1 MNIQEM
7 QELLDKTED
16 KFSVF
21 ADRDKLKN
29 SEFSVNELVDVIYKY
44 LSEDEIVNLFSLPHF
59 KTLKPNI
66 KYAIIKNLSD
76 QNKYNLLFNSDF
88 MEGMKTYNIENI
100 IESLE
105 KQSRIKL
112 LQNPEF
118 FKKYDFK
125 YMQVEIIM
133 ELDDTEK
140 SEILLNKDLINQLE
154 FKEYELTKMVGSISD
169 DKLKEHIIDNYDFKL
184 SDITDILITFSDEK
198 KNEYILGSKYE
209 FSKFQIIELIS
220 SLSMESFVTFLND
233 NKEFLHNKN
242 IEPYSIIRDLP
253 YEKQLEFVSKIEQ
266 CNLSLEEKRL
276 ILVVLNEETKSNI
289 NTENFPPE
297 YLTALQIKT
306 VSEFSDI
313 INYGNIIIDYN
324 SDLTQYK
331 GLDPLISVFP
341 QHLSAEE
348 MVKFHKLCEIC
359 PNLKVRDELDVG
371 VSTVEDYQRGEE
383 WVNKILAE
391 LKEDWTDIQKLAYI
405 DLAIG
410 TKISYSPNFDTETF
424 DMNGSRALWKIISS
438 GYGVC
443 NGISQVEQYILSKVG
458 IQSKLIGSES
468 HSFLLVKGIDIPME
482 GGTLLKRNTIV
493 DPTWNLAANRYRF
506 KPANF
511 CKSYNEIRKHDIRE
525 DGTDAKCHET
535 DELDGITTTNLEDD
549 SLRRVYRSI
558 GLTQEDGNFPIITLV
573 EDRDKIYAK
582 KQAPEKTIQELLE
595 AVSNYQP
602 NFAEC
607 NNSTMTIL
615 SGVMLN
621 QENINF
627 EKCVVNRV
635 YERQD
640 DSKNPILYVYLDI
653 PERGKIF
660 YYADKTDRG
669 FNELTQKQFEE
680 KFECFDTDLQ
690 KNDGVRPWDDKSNEK
705 SIQDLSTS
713 SGEIEAKDKAE
724 EGGR

>member
-1 MNIQEM
+1 MNVQEIQNVLETT
-7 QELLDKTED
+7 DD
-16 KFSVF
+16 KFSFF
-21 ADRDKLKN
+21 ADKDKLN
-29 SEFSVNELVDVIYKY
+29 ECEWTQNELIDIIYNY
-44 LSEDEIVNLFSLPHF
+44 LTSEEIVNLFTLSHFQSLNSH
-59 KTLKPNI
+59 I
-66 KYAIIKNLSD
+66 KFALIEDLNDDY
-76 QNKYNLLFNSDF
+76 KYNLLFNSSFID
-88 MEGMKTYNIENI
+88 GMQSYDIDSI
-100 IESLE
+100 IDSLG
-105 KQSRIKL
+105 KQSKIKL
-112 LQNPEF
+112 LQNPDF
-118 FKKYDFK
+118 FNQHNLTFVAE
-125 YMQVEIIM
+125 QIIIS
-133 ELDDTEK
+133 LSDKEK
-140 SEILLNKDLINQLE
+140 QTIILNKDLIKRFKFEDYNLANIIGSIEDEHIKEQLIDD
-154 FKEYELTKMVGSISD
+154 YELHPNNIIDIVKGFSD
-169 DKLKEHIIDNYDFKL
+169 DK
-184 SDITDILITFSDEK
+184 K
-198 KNEYILGSKYE
+198 KEYILANKYD
-209 FSKFQIIELIS
+209 FSKFSFIELIA
-220 SLSMESFVTFLND
+220 SLNTKSLVEFLQN
-233 NKEFLHNKN
+233 NKEFLKNKN
-242 IEPYSIIRDLP
+242 IQPYSIIQQMQT
-253 YEKQLEFVSKIEQ
+253 EKQLEFVSKIEE
-266 CNLSLEEKRL
+266 CDLTLDEKRL
-276 ILVVLNEETKSNI
+276 ILVSLHEKTKSQI
-289 NTENFPPE
+289 NTEGFPPE
-297 YLTALQIKT
+297 YLTALAVKAVT
-306 VSEFSDI
+306 DYTDI
-313 INYGNIIIDYN
+313 MNYGNIIIDYN

-468 HSFLLVKGIDIPME
+468 HSFLLVKGIDIPE
-482 GGTLLKRNTIV
+482 AGGTLLKRDTIV
-493 DPTWNLAANRYRF
+493 DPTWNLAANRYKF

-511 CKSYNEIRKHDIRE
+511 CKSYNEIRKHDIRD
-525 DGTDAKCHET
+525 DGTDTKSHET
-535 DELDGITTTNLEDD
+535 DELDGITTTNLEDN
-549 SLRRVYRSI
+549 SLRKIYKSI
-558 GLTQEDGNFPIITLV
+558 GITKEDGNFPIITLI
-573 EDRDKIYAK
+573 EERDKILAR